1 MSRYYATFISPQR
14 SCAVGKQSLT
24 RFDALKLAE
33 RSGSVAGHV
42 DSARL
47 LRLAD
52 RIVQPSD
59 ADHAHVQWSVAGGR
73 DAQGRSMLTVEIE
86 GRLLVVCQR
95 CLRPLA
101 VPIEQQT
108 ELLLARD
115 EAELARLDVDEQE
128 VILAAA
134 PLDALTLIEDELLL
148 SLPFAPCHA
157 KDECAAAVSPMPLS
171 EVPSPFARL
180 AGLKAGSRS
189 RS

>member
-1 MSRYYATFISPQR
+1 
-14 SCAVGKQSLT
+14 VGKQSPT

-33 RSGSVAGHV
+33 RGGTVAGEV

-59 ADHAHVQWSVAGGR
+59 ADHAHVRWSIVGGR
-73 DAQGRSMLTVEIE
+73 DEQRRSMLTVDLE
-86 GRLLVVCQR
+86 GRLFVVCQR

-101 VPIEQQT
+101 VPIEQHT

-134 PLDALTLIEDELLL
+134 PLDALTLVEDELLL

-157 KDECAAAVSPMPLS
+157 KDECAAAVSPMSLPQDA
-171 EVPSPFARL
+171 PSPFAGL